1 MQAVYCSKYDTVDV
15 LTTHNTIATAQ
26 DQGKKN
32 AGTSEE
38 VTAKSDVVQNFFQGD
53 ITAPSPIPTLLD
65 ASAVYTSTSTT
76 QKAKEMIVPKYSLRN
91 KKVKKNDD

>member
-1 MQAVYCSKYDTVDV
+1 MDV

-26 DQGKKN
+26 DQGNKN

-38 VTAKSDVVQNFFQGD
+38 LSTKSDVVQNFFQGD

-65 ASAVYTSTSTT
+65 ASAVYTLTSTT

>member
-26 DQGKKN
+26 DQGNKN
-32 AGTSEE
+32 AGASEE
-38 VTAKSDVVQNFFQGD
+38 VTAKFDVVQNFFQGD
-53 ITAPSPIPTLLD
+53 ITAPPPIPTLLD
-65 ASAVYTSTSTT
+65 ASADTLTSTT
-76 QKAKEMIVPKYSLRN
+76 QKAKEMIVPKHSLHN